1 MERTELE
8 ALLLHPVVKTS
19 QRRQPGVGAALKS
32 VWQRTHVQ
40 PFSHQTQGTLRI
52 CDAVEG

>member
-1 MERTELE
+1 MEHTELE
-8 ALLLHPVVKTS
+8 AVLLHPAVKSS

-40 PFSHQTQGTLRI
+40 PFLF
-52 CDAVEG
+52 